1 MEESRDDLVHEG
13 PGVAGAHRSQRL
25 VVVAE
30 RVHVEV
36 PWGREQEGEHVGQR
50 HRHEHGVGGGVH
62 VSFAEHYDDQSVGDY
77 RDKQQERHHVSRV
90 QDKCKY
96 FYP

>member
-1 MEESRDDLVHEG
+1 MEEGWDDLVHEG

-36 PWGREQEGEHVGQR
+36 PGGGEEECEHVGQR
-50 HRHEHGVGGGVH
+50 HRHEHSVGGGVH
-62 VSFAEHYDDQSVGDY
+62 VSLAEHHDDQGVGDY
-77 RDKQQERHHVSRV
+77 RDEQQERHHVSTK
-90 QDKCKY
+90 QEKGKY
-96 FYP
+96 FNP